1 MFRELARTQAGMASR
16 FSAEIAA
23 DMFPHASLLVGSR
36 YSGRMTAALE
46 LARTLSCRAE
56 EGKGEEQCRCV
67 SCQAFR
73 QLENTNLIVISSRDH
88 QSVIETALANFQR
101 QRNES
106 SRLFLLRSVRI
117 LLLQYHGALMDQAT
131 QKNQAS
137 YDSAAQA
144 SELLMDLATMDS
156 DASTSSADKL
166 VKNLRAALKPLLAAS
181 RKNTSISIAQ
191 VRAIQEWIG
200 LTAMDGAPRIVIIEA
215 LEQATEGAR
224 NSLLKMLE
232 EPPENVWYILLTENP
247 GRIMQT
253 ILSRVR
259 KYYFPMVNDEGRK
272 RLLQECFFA
281 QPEQYDSMETY
292 FLSNGGLDCKEAVSL
307 ARRFLDGVMGRSTY
321 ENEDLAAFAAWVDES
336 GQHAYVFR
344 ELLLLLEQ
352 DYLAGRIDA
361 SKAKALSGLIS
372 GTLNRAALF
381 NQNRKLAIEGLYYQS
396 KEIVR

>member
-1 MFRELARTQAGMASR
+1 MFKELARTQAGMASR
-16 FSAEIAA
+16 FTTEIEAGL
-23 DMFPHASLLVGSR
+23 FPQASLLVGSR

-46 LARTLSCRAE
+46 IARVLSCRADAE
-56 EGKGEEQCRCV
+56 KGTEQCQCS

-73 QLENTNLIVISSRDH
+73 QLENTNLIVISARDH
-88 QSVIETALANFQR
+88 QSVIETALTNFQR
-101 QRNES
+101 QRNDS

-131 QKNQAS
+131 QKTQVS
-137 YDSAAQA
+137 YDAAAQV
-144 SELLMDLATMDS
+144 SELLLDLASMDS
-156 DASTSSADKL
+156 DASASSVEKL
-166 VKNLRAALKPLLAAS
+166 VKNLRSALKPLMVAS
-181 RKNTSISIAQ
+181 KKNTSISIAQ

-200 LTAMDGAPRIVIIEA
+200 LTAMDDAPRIVIIEA

-232 EPPENVWYILLTENP
+232 EPPAGVWYVLITENP

-259 KYYFPMVNDEGRK
+259 KYYFPTVTAEGRK

-281 QPEQYDSMETY
+281 DPGQYDSIETY
-292 FLSNGGLDCKEAVSL
+292 FLSGGGMDCSEALSL
-307 ARRFLDGVMGRSTY
+307 SRKFLDGIFGRETY
-321 ENEDLAAFAAWVDES
+321 TNEDLANFATWADES

-344 ELLLLLEQ
+344 ELLQLVEQ
-352 DYLAGRIDA
+352 EFLKGSLPAT
-361 SKAKALSGLIS
+361 KAKAIDGLVS
-372 GTLNRAALF
+372 ATLNRATLF
-381 NQNRKLAIEGLYYQS
+381 NQNRKLAIEGLYYQL